1 MKVSERR
8 ACAVLRQH
16 RSTQRKPPRGRD
28 DERGHLQAEQ
38 TADFLKDIIRPE
50 VFVVSPLLRA
60 QETLAHLQKHFPDV
74 PVVVCNT
81 IKPDDDAK
89 TAVEWLSQLP
99 YESIAVVC
107 HMNVVAH
114 IASILLSES
123 FNPYAL
129 AEARIYEQAVI
140 ASGLSTQI
148 KSFIPAA

>member
-1 MKVSERR
+1 MQLTLVRHGEAARPMMGNDSARP
-8 ACAVLRQH
+8 L
-16 RSTQRKPPRGRD
+16 T
-28 DERGHLQAEQ
+28 ERGHLQAEQ